1 MLSLSN
7 RIGGLFILMIFV
19 FHAKA
24 QYSQNASPSAPLFQ
38 KGINALH
45 QKDTLAAF
53 QYIQSAY
60 HFKSNQENF
69 NKDNTSED
77 IDYYYTYL
85 SLVLQK
91 PEAENLAI
99 QYLKLSTNKIFNARM
114 NFFLGDYYVKKQ
126 NTQEALH
133 SFDKV
138 SIADL
143 SNEELITLKYLQ
155 GYLYFKLG
163 NWDKATSLLNS
174 SRQLKQSLYYTDAN
188 YYAGFIALQ
197 KKEFSLAL
205 ACFEIASNNEAYASL
220 TPFYISQIYYFNGD
234 IDAAMVNC
242 EKALQ
247 LEGQYYKIQL
257 QQLMGHL
264 LFEKKQY
271 QKAVPYLAKYVAAQD
286 NVEVQDLY
294 QLSFC
299 YFQDQQWEKS
309 IAGFKKLANVNDSLG
324 QNSMYLLGTAYLKV
338 NDKNGAKNAF
348 MLCASKSIN
357 LAQKEISL
365 FNYGKLLVEL
375 KEYSIAVTVLDKFM
389 ENYPQSIYFTESK
402 SLWITA
408 LAYNNNFK
416 QALEAF
422 VLIETPT
429 LELLKIYPAILY
441 GLSCNYINDGEV
453 EKAYGLLNQLRNA
466 PYNGNYLSATHFWLG
481 EISYKMGLVTDAISY
496 LQKYMLDPINNGEVN
511 VTNARYILGYCY
523 LKNGAYQKAFLQFK
537 EITSILPGA
546 ALDHFQQD
554 AYVRVADCQMMLK
567 KMNDALATYQHV
579 IDLSWTY
586 ADYAFLQKATI
597 LGGIGKVNEKIKML
611 TAYETIFPS
620 STYINDARMELA
632 DTYVSQEKFQ
642 DAIAPLTKISLDKSA
657 IQFYPQAY
665 YKLGIVYFNL
675 DKNQMALNTFKE
687 LYATYPKSIESENAI
702 EYIRNIFIEDQT
714 PELYVQFMNDYG
726 HPLTVN
732 EQDSLIFRASV
743 IKYEQK
749 RYTESAIGFG
759 GYLQKYPNGKYSL
772 EATHLMAEIAYSK
785 QAYDTALVY
794 FSKIADIAP
803 NAYAER
809 AALIAARLN
818 YFNYQNYDLAEK
830 YFSILL
836 QIATQK
842 ENSTEANKG
851 LLRCQYKARKWVDA
865 NNIAQQ
871 IIADKNSAMDDIEM
885 ANMTIYHQ
893 KLIAVDT
900 SAAVLILN
908 KVIKNGSSVITAEAH
923 YQLANLYLLQN
934 KLSLAEKTAF
944 DIIKK
949 QASYEFWVTK
959 TYILLG
965 DIYVAQKDT
974 FNAIATYKSVAD
986 NATIEPLKIVAAQKL
1001 KELTETPTIK

>member
-1 MLSLSN
+1 MLSLRN
-7 RIGGLFILMIFV
+7 RIVNLVLLWMVV
-19 FHAKA
+19 FTSYG
-24 QYSQNASPSAPLFQ
+24 QYTQNTNLLDPIFQ
-38 KGINALH
+38 KGMNALH
-45 QKDTLAAF
+45 QGDTLAAF
-53 QYIQSAY
+53 QYFQTAY
-60 HFKSNQENF
+60 HFKANQENI
-69 NKDNTSED
+69 KED
-77 IDYYYTYL
+77 IHYYYTYL

-91 PEAENLAI
+91 PAAENLASTF
-99 QYLKLSTNKIFNARM
+99 LKTSNNKIYNARI
-114 NFFLGDYYVKKQ
+114 NFFLGNFYVKKQ
-126 NTQEALH
+126 NTQEALTI
-133 SFDKV
+133 FDKV

-143 SNEELITLKYLQ
+143 NNEELVTMKYLQ

-163 NWDKATSLLNS
+163 NWDKATNLLNS
-174 SRQLKQSLYYTDAN
+174 IRQLKQSRYYTDAN

-197 KKEFSLAL
+197 KKDFTLAL
-205 ACFEIASNNEAYASL
+205 ACFEIASNNNAYASL
-220 TPFYISQIYYFNGD
+220 TPFYISQIYYFNGN

-247 LEGQYYKIQL
+247 TEGQYYNLQL

-299 YFQDQQWEKS
+299 YFQDQQWKKS
-309 IAGFKKLANVNDSLG
+309 IEGFKKLANVDDSLG

-357 LAQKEISL
+357 LEQKEISL
-365 FNYGKLLVEL
+365 FNYGKLLIEL
-375 KEYSIAVTVLDKFM
+375 KEYSLAVTVLDKFM
-389 ENYPQSIYFTESK
+389 ENYPQSTYFSESK
-402 SLWITA
+402 ALWINA
-408 LAYNNNFK
+408 LALNNNYK
-416 QALEAF
+416 QALEAYHLF
-422 VLIETPT
+422 ENPS

-441 GLSCNYINDGEV
+441 GLSCNHINDGEL
-453 EKAYGLLNQLRNA
+453 EKAYTLLNQLRNA
-466 PYNGNYLSATHFWLG
+466 PYNNNYLSATHFWLG
-481 EISYKMGLVTDAISY
+481 EISYKMGLINDAIGY
-496 LQKYMLDPINNGEVN
+496 LQKYMLDPVNLGEVN
-511 VTNARYILGYCY
+511 PSNARYILGYCF
-523 LKNGAYQKAFLQFK
+523 LKNGTYQKALLQFK
-537 EITSILPGA
+537 EIASLDPGTT
-546 ALDHFQQD
+546 LDHFQQD
-554 AYVRVADCQMMLK
+554 AYVRLADCQMMLK
-567 KMNDALATYQHV
+567 KMNEALSTYQHV
-579 IDLSWTY
+579 IDLSWSY
-586 ADYAFLQKATI
+586 ADYAFLQKATL
-597 LGGIGKVNEKIKML
+597 LGGIGKVTEKIKML
-611 TAYETIFPS
+611 TNFENSYPN

-642 DAIAPLTKISLDKSA
+642 EAIAPLSKISLDKSA
-657 IQFYPQAY
+657 TQFYPQAF

-675 DKNQMALNTFKE
+675 DKNQMALSTFKE
-687 LYATYPKSIESENAI
+687 LYATYPNSIESENAI

-726 HPLTVN
+726 HPLTTN

-743 IKYEQK
+743 LKYEQK
-749 RYTESAIGFG
+749 KYTESAIGFG
-759 GYLQKYPNGKYSL
+759 TYLQKFPNGKYNV
-772 EATHLMAEIAYSK
+772 EATNLIAEIAYSK
-785 QAYDTALVY
+785 QSYDTALVY
-794 FSKIADIAP
+794 FSKLADLAP

-818 YFNYQNYDLAEK
+818 YFNFQNYALAEK
-830 YFSILL
+830 YFTILL
-836 QIATQK
+836 KIATQK

-851 LLRCQYKARKWVDA
+851 LLRCYYRAEKWVDA
-865 NNIAQQ
+865 NKIAQQ
-871 IIADKNSAMDDIEM
+871 ILEDKNSAMDDIEM
-885 ANMTIYHQ
+885 ANMSIYHQ
-893 KLIAVDT
+893 QLIAGDT
-900 SAAVLILN
+900 SAALQIIS
-908 KVIKNGSSVITAEAH
+908 KVIKTGSSVISAEAH
-923 YQLANLYLLQN
+923 FQLANVYLVQN

-949 QASYEFWVTK
+949 QASYEYWVTK

>member
-1 MLSLSN
+1 MV
-7 RIGGLFILMIFV
+7 V
-19 FHAKA
+19 FTSYG
-24 QYSQNASPSAPLFQ
+24 QYSQNTSPLDAVFQ
-38 KGINALH
+38 KGVHALH
-45 QKDTLAAF
+45 QGDTLAAF
-53 QYIQSAY
+53 QYIQTAY
-60 HFKSNQENF
+60 HLKPKQ
-69 NKDNTSED
+69 ED
-77 IDYYYTYL
+77 IAYYFTYL

-91 PEAENLAI
+91 KEAENLAI
-99 QYLKLSTNKIFNARM
+99 NYLKSSTSKIFNARI

-126 NTQEALH
+126 NTQEALNA
-133 SFDKV
+133 FDKV

-143 SNEELITLKYLQ
+143 NNEELITMKYLQ

-163 NWDKATSLLNS
+163 NWEKATNLLNS
-174 SRQLKQSLYYTDAN
+174 IRQLKKSKYYTDAN

-197 KKEFSLAL
+197 KKDFNLAL
-205 ACFEIASNNEAYASL
+205 ACFEIASNNEAYARL

-242 EKALQ
+242 ERALQ
-247 LEGQYYKIQL
+247 LEGQYYNLQL

-286 NVEVQDLY
+286 IVEVQDLY

-309 IAGFKKLANVNDSLG
+309 IEGFKKLANVEDSLG

-338 NDKNGAKNAF
+338 NNKNGAKNAF

-357 LAQKEISL
+357 LEQKEISL

-375 KEYSIAVTVLDKFM
+375 KEYSLAVTVLDKFI
-389 ENYPQSIYFTESK
+389 ENYPQSTFNTESK

-408 LAYNNNFK
+408 LALNNNFK
-416 QALEAF
+416 QALEAYQ
-422 VLIETPT
+422 LMENPS

-441 GLSCNYINDGEV
+441 GLSCNHINDGEV
-453 EKAYGLLNQLRNA
+453 EKAYTLLNQLRNA
-466 PYNGNYLSATHFWLG
+466 PYNGNFLSATHFWLG
-481 EISYKMGLVTDAISY
+481 EISYKMGLITDAIGY
-496 LQKYMLDPINNGEVN
+496 LQKYMLDPVSVGEVN
-511 VTNARYILGYCY
+511 ATNARYILGYCFM
-523 LKNGAYQKAFLQFK
+523 KNGAYQKALLQFK
-537 EITSILPGA
+537 EISSLDPGI
-546 ALDHFQQD
+546 ALDHLQQD
-554 AYVRVADCQMMLK
+554 AFVRVADCQMMLK
-567 KMNDALATYQHV
+567 KMNEALATYQHV
-579 IDLSWTY
+579 INLSWSY
-586 ADYAFLQKATI
+586 ADYAFLQKATL
-597 LGGIGKVNEKIKML
+597 LGGIGKVNDKIKML
-611 TAYETIFPS
+611 TNFESSFPN

-657 IQFYPQAY
+657 TQFYPQAF

-675 DKNQMALNTFKE
+675 DKNIIALSTFKD
-687 LYATYPKSIESENAI
+687 LYAAYPNSTESENAI

-714 PELYVQFMNDYG
+714 PELYVQFMNNYG

-749 RYTESAIGFG
+749 RYTESAIGFSA
-759 GYLQKYPNGKYSL
+759 YLQKFPTGRYSL
-772 EATHLMAEIAYSK
+772 EATNLMAEIAYSK

-794 FSKIADIAP
+794 FSKLADIAP

-818 YFNYQNYDLAEK
+818 YFNYQNYNLAEK
-830 YFSILL
+830 YFTILL

-842 ENSTEANKG
+842 ENTTEANKG
-851 LLRCQYKARKWVDA
+851 LLRCQYKAEKWADA

-871 IIADKNSAMDDIEM
+871 IIEDKNSAMDDIEM
-885 ANMTIYHQ
+885 ANMIIYHQ
-893 KLIAVDT
+893 KLIAGDT
-900 SAAVLILN
+900 SAALQIIN
-908 KVIKNGSSVITAEAH
+908 KVIKSGASVITAEAH
-923 YQLANLYLLQN
+923 YQLANLYLIQN

-949 QASYEFWVTK
+949 QASYEFWVTS

-965 DIYVAQKDT
+965 DIYVAQKDS

-986 NATIEPLKIVAAQKL
+986 NATIETLKIVAAQKL

>member
-1 MLSLSN
+1 MV
-7 RIGGLFILMIFV
+7 V
-19 FHAKA
+19 FTSYG
-24 QYSQNASPSAPLFQ
+24 QYNQNTNPLDNVFQ

-45 QKDTLAAF
+45 QKDTLSAF
-53 QYIQSAY
+53 QYIQTAY
-60 HFKSNQENF
+60 HLKPTQENI
-69 NKDNTSED
+69 KED
-77 IDYYYTYL
+77 INYYYTYL

-91 PEAENLAI
+91 PAAENLAI
-99 QYLKLSTNKIFNARM
+99 SYLKSSNNKIYKTRI
-114 NFFLGDYYVKKQ
+114 NFFFGDYYVKKQ
-126 NTQEALH
+126 NTQEALNA
-133 SFDKV
+133 FDKV

-143 SNEELITLKYLQ
+143 NNEELITMKYLQ

-174 SRQLKQSLYYTDAN
+174 IRQLKQSVYYTDAN

-197 KKEFSLAL
+197 KKDFPLAL
-205 ACFEIASNNEAYASL
+205 SCFEIASNNAAYASL

-234 IDAAMVNC
+234 IEAAMANC

-247 LEGQYYKIQL
+247 TEGQYYNLQL

-271 QKAVPYLAKYVAAQD
+271 QKAVPYLAKYVAAQEI
-286 NVEVQDLY
+286 VEVQDLY

-309 IAGFKKLANVNDSLG
+309 IEGFKKLANVEDSLG

-375 KEYSIAVTVLDKFM
+375 KEYSLAVTVLDKFI
-389 ENYPQSIYFTESK
+389 ENYPQSTYFTESK
-402 SLWITA
+402 ALWITA
-408 LAYNNNFK
+408 LAYNNNFN
-416 QALEAF
+416 QALEAYQ
-422 VLIETPT
+422 LIENPS

-441 GLSCNYINDGEV
+441 GLSCNFINDGEV
-453 EKAYGLLNQLRNA
+453 EKAFSLLNQLRNA

-481 EISYKMGLVTDAISY
+481 EISYKMGRINDAIGY
-496 LQKYMLDPINNGEVN
+496 LQKYMLEPINAGEVN
-511 VTNARYILGYCY
+511 PTSARYILGYCF
-523 LKNGAYQKAFLQFK
+523 LKTGAYPKALIQFK
-537 EITSILPGA
+537 EISVLNTNTE
-546 ALDHFQQD
+546 LDRYQQD

-567 KMNDALATYQHV
+567 KMNEALATYQHV
-579 IDLSWTY
+579 IDLSWSY

-597 LGGIGKVNEKIKML
+597 LGGIGKVNDKIKML
-611 TAYETIFPS
+611 INYESNYPN

-642 DAIAPLTKISLDKSA
+642 DAIAPLSKITLDKSA
-657 IQFYPQAY
+657 TQFYPQAY

-675 DKNQMALNTFKE
+675 DKNQMALTTFKD
-687 LYATYPKSIESENAI
+687 LYASYPNSTESENAI

-726 HPLTVN
+726 HPLTTN

-743 IKYEQK
+743 LKYEQK
-749 RYTESAIGFG
+749 RYTESATGFTA
-759 GYLQKYPNGKYSL
+759 YLQKFPNGIHNL
-772 EATHLMAEIAYSK
+772 EATNLIAEIAYSK
-785 QAYDTALVY
+785 QNYDTALVY
-794 FSKIADIAP
+794 FSTIADRAP
-803 NAYAER
+803 NLYAER

-818 YFNYQNYDLAEK
+818 YFNYQQYELAEK
-830 YFSILL
+830 YFTILL

-842 ENSTEANKG
+842 ENITEANKG
-851 LLRCQYKARKWVDA
+851 LLRCQFKAEKWMDVSK
-865 NNIAQQ
+865 IAQQ
-871 IIADKNSAMDDIEM
+871 ILEDKNSAMDDIEM

-893 KLIAVDT
+893 KLLASDT
-900 SAAVLILN
+900 SAALQIIN
-908 KVIKNGSSVITAEAH
+908 KVIKTGSSVITAEAH
-923 YQLANLYLLQN
+923 YQLANLYLSQH

-944 DIIKK
+944 DIIKR
-949 QASYEFWVTK
+949 QASYEYWVTK

-965 DIYVAQKDT
+965 DIYVAQKDN
-974 FNAIATYKSVAD
+974 FNAIATYKSVVD

>member
-1 MLSLSN
+1 MLSLRN
-7 RIGGLFILMIFV
+7 RIVNLVLLWMVV
-19 FHAKA
+19 FTSYG
-24 QYSQNASPSAPLFQ
+24 QYNQNTNPLDNVFQ

-45 QKDTLAAF
+45 QKDTLSAF
-53 QYIQSAY
+53 QYIQTAY
-60 HFKSNQENF
+60 HLKPTQENI
-69 NKDNTSED
+69 KED
-77 IDYYYTYL
+77 INYYYTYL

-91 PEAENLAI
+91 PAAENLAI
-99 QYLKLSTNKIFNARM
+99 SYLKSSNNKIYKTRI
-114 NFFLGDYYVKKQ
+114 NFFFGDYYVKKQ
-126 NTQEALH
+126 NTQEALNA
-133 SFDKV
+133 FDKV

-143 SNEELITLKYLQ
+143 NNEELITMKYLQ

-174 SRQLKQSLYYTDAN
+174 IRQLKQSVYYTDAN

-197 KKEFSLAL
+197 KKDFPLAL
-205 ACFEIASNNEAYASL
+205 SCFEIASNNAAYASL

-234 IDAAMVNC
+234 IEAAMANC

-247 LEGQYYKIQL
+247 TEGQYYNLQL

-271 QKAVPYLAKYVAAQD
+271 QKAVPYLAKYVAAQEI
-286 NVEVQDLY
+286 VEVQDLY

-309 IAGFKKLANVNDSLG
+309 IEGFKKLANVEDSLG

-375 KEYSIAVTVLDKFM
+375 KEYSLAVTVLDKFI
-389 ENYPQSIYFTESK
+389 ENYPQSTYFTESK
-402 SLWITA
+402 ALWITA
-408 LAYNNNFK
+408 LAYNNNFN
-416 QALEAF
+416 QALEAYQ
-422 VLIETPT
+422 LIENPS

-441 GLSCNYINDGEV
+441 GLSCNFINDGEV
-453 EKAYGLLNQLRNA
+453 EKAFSLLNQLRNA

-481 EISYKMGLVTDAISY
+481 EISYKMGRINDAIGY
-496 LQKYMLDPINNGEVN
+496 LQKYMLEPINAGEVN
-511 VTNARYILGYCY
+511 PTSARYILGYCF
-523 LKNGAYQKAFLQFK
+523 LKTGAYPKALIQFK
-537 EITSILPGA
+537 EISVLNTNTE
-546 ALDHFQQD
+546 LDRYQQD

-567 KMNDALATYQHV
+567 KMNEALATYQHV
-579 IDLSWTY
+579 IDLSWSY

-597 LGGIGKVNEKIKML
+597 LGGIGKVNDKIKML
-611 TAYETIFPS
+611 INYESNYPN

-642 DAIAPLTKISLDKSA
+642 DAIAPLSKITLDKSA
-657 IQFYPQAY
+657 TQFYPQAY

-675 DKNQMALNTFKE
+675 DKNQMALTTFKD
-687 LYATYPKSIESENAI
+687 LYASYPNSTESENAI

-726 HPLTVN
+726 HPLTTN

-743 IKYEQK
+743 LKYEQK
-749 RYTESAIGFG
+749 RYTESATGFTA
-759 GYLQKYPNGKYSL
+759 YLQKFPNGIHNL
-772 EATHLMAEIAYSK
+772 EATNLIAEIAYSK
-785 QAYDTALVY
+785 QNYDTALVY
-794 FSKIADIAP
+794 FSTIADRAP
-803 NAYAER
+803 NLYAER

-818 YFNYQNYDLAEK
+818 YFNYQQYELAEK
-830 YFSILL
+830 YFTILL

-842 ENSTEANKG
+842 ENITEANKG
-851 LLRCQYKARKWVDA
+851 LLRCQFKAEKWMDVSK
-865 NNIAQQ
+865 IAQQ
-871 IIADKNSAMDDIEM
+871 ILEDKNSAMDDIEM

-893 KLIAVDT
+893 KLLASDT
-900 SAAVLILN
+900 SAALQIIN
-908 KVIKNGSSVITAEAH
+908 KVIKTGSSVITAEAH
-923 YQLANLYLLQN
+923 YQLANLYLSQH

-944 DIIKK
+944 DIIKR
-949 QASYEFWVTK
+949 QASYEYWVTK

-965 DIYVAQKDT
+965 DIYVAQKDN
-974 FNAIATYKSVAD
+974 FNAIATYKSVVD

>member
-1 MLSLSN
+1 
-7 RIGGLFILMIFV
+7 
-19 FHAKA
+19 
-24 QYSQNASPSAPLFQ
+24 
-38 KGINALH
+38 
-45 QKDTLAAF
+45 
-53 QYIQSAY
+53 
-60 HFKSNQENF
+60 
-69 NKDNTSED
+69 
-77 IDYYYTYL
+77 
-85 SLVLQK
+85 
-91 PEAENLAI
+91 
-99 QYLKLSTNKIFNARM
+99 M

-126 NTQEALH
+126 NTQEALNA
-133 SFDKV
+133 FDKV

-143 SNEELITLKYLQ
+143 NNEELITMKYLQ

-174 SRQLKQSLYYTDAN
+174 IRQLKQSVYYTDAN

-197 KKEFSLAL
+197 KKDFTLAL
-205 ACFEIASNNEAYASL
+205 SCFEIASNNAAYASL

-234 IDAAMVNC
+234 IEAAMANC

-247 LEGQYYKIQL
+247 TEGQYYNLQL

-286 NVEVQDLY
+286 IVEVQDLY

-309 IAGFKKLANVNDSLG
+309 IEGFKKLANVDDSLG

-375 KEYSIAVTVLDKFM
+375 KEYSIAVTVLDKFI
-389 ENYPQSIYFTESK
+389 ENYPKSIYFTESK

-408 LAYNNNFK
+408 LAFTNNFN
-416 QALEAF
+416 QALEAYQ
-422 VLIETPT
+422 LIESPT

-453 EKAYGLLNQLRNA
+453 EKAFSLLNQLRNA
-466 PYNGNYLSATHFWLG
+466 PYNANYLSATHFWLG
-481 EISYKMGLVTDAISY
+481 EISYKMGRINDAIGY
-496 LQKYMLDPINNGEVN
+496 LQKYMLDPINLGEVN
-511 VTNARYILGYCY
+511 PASARYILGYCF
-523 LKNGAYQKAFLQFK
+523 LKNGAYPKALIQFK
-537 EITSILPGA
+537 EISILNAGVE
-546 ALDHFQQD
+546 LDRYQQD

-567 KMNDALATYQHV
+567 KMNEALATYQQV
-579 IDLSWTY
+579 IDLSWSY

-597 LGGIGKVNEKIKML
+597 LGGIGKVNDKIKML
-611 TAYETIFPS
+611 INYESNYPN

-642 DAIAPLTKISLDKSA
+642 DAIAPLSKITLDKSA
-657 IQFYPQAY
+657 TQFYPQAY

-675 DKNQMALNTFKE
+675 DKNQMALTTFKD
-687 LYATYPKSIESENAI
+687 LYASYPNSTESENAI

-714 PELYVQFMNDYG
+714 PELYVQFMNEYG
-726 HPLTVN
+726 HPLTTN

-743 IKYEQK
+743 LKYEQK
-749 RYTESAIGFG
+749 RYTESATGFTA
-759 GYLQKYPNGKYSL
+759 YLQKFPNGIHNL
-772 EATHLMAEIAYSK
+772 EATNLIAEIAYSK
-785 QAYDTALVY
+785 QNYDTALVY
-794 FSKIADIAP
+794 FSTIADRAP
-803 NAYAER
+803 NLYAER

-818 YFNYQNYDLAEK
+818 YFNYQRYELAEK
-830 YFSILL
+830 YFTILL

-842 ENSTEANKG
+842 ENITEANKG
-851 LLRCQYKARKWVDA
+851 LLRCQYKAEKWTDA
-865 NNIAQQ
+865 SKIAQQ
-871 IIADKNSAMDDIEM
+871 ILEDKNSAMDDMEM
-885 ANMTIYHQ
+885 ANMVIYHQ
-893 KLIAVDT
+893 KLIASDT
-900 SAAVLILN
+900 SAAIQIIS
-908 KVIKNGSSVITAEAH
+908 KVIKAGSSVISAEAH
-923 YQLANLYLLQN
+923 FQLANIYLLQN

-949 QASYEFWVTK
+949 QASYEYWVTN

-965 DIYVAQKDT
+965 DIYVAQKDN

>member
-1 MLSLSN
+1 MLSLRN
-7 RIGGLFILMIFV
+7 RIVYLVLLWMVV
-19 FHAKA
+19 FNSYG
-24 QYSQNASPSAPLFQ
+24 QYTQNTNPLDPVFQ

-45 QKDTLAAF
+45 QKDTLSAF
-53 QYIQSAY
+53 QYFQTAY
-60 HFKSNQENF
+60 HLKPTQENI
-69 NKDNTSED
+69 KED
-77 IDYYYTYL
+77 ITYYYTYL

-91 PEAENLAI
+91 PAAENLAI
-99 QYLKLSTNKIFNARM
+99 SYLRSSNNKIYNARM

-126 NTQEALH
+126 NTQEALNA
-133 SFDKV
+133 FDKV

-143 SNEELITLKYLQ
+143 NNEELITMKYLQ

-174 SRQLKQSLYYTDAN
+174 IRQLKQSVYYTDAN

-197 KKEFSLAL
+197 KKDFPLAL
-205 ACFEIASNNEAYASL
+205 SCFEIASNNAAYASL

-234 IDAAMVNC
+234 IEAAMANC

-247 LEGQYYKIQL
+247 TEGQYYNLQL

-286 NVEVQDLY
+286 IVEVQDLY

-309 IAGFKKLANVNDSLG
+309 IEGFKKLANVEDSLG

-375 KEYSIAVTVLDKFM
+375 KEYSLAVTVLDKFI

-408 LAYNNNFK
+408 LAYNNNFN
-416 QALEAF
+416 QALEAYQL
-422 VLIETPT
+422 VETPN

-441 GLSCNYINDGEV
+441 GLSCNFINDGEV
-453 EKAYGLLNQLRNA
+453 EKAYSLLNQLRNA

-481 EISYKMGLVTDAISY
+481 EISYKMGRINDAIGY
-496 LQKYMLDPINNGEVN
+496 LQKYMLEPINIGEVN
-511 VTNARYILGYCY
+511 TTSARYILGYCF
-523 LKNGAYQKAFLQFK
+523 LKTGAYPKALIQFK
-537 EITSILPGA
+537 EISILNAGV
-546 ALDHFQQD
+546 ALDRYQQD

-567 KMNDALATYQHV
+567 KMNEALATYQHV
-579 IDLSWTY
+579 IDLSWSY

-597 LGGIGKVNEKIKML
+597 LGGIGKVSEKIKML
-611 TAYETIFPS
+611 LNYESNYPN

-642 DAIAPLTKISLDKSA
+642 DAIAPLAKITLDKSA
-657 IQFYPQAY
+657 TQFYPQAF

-675 DKNQMALNTFKE
+675 DKNQMALTTFKD
-687 LYATYPKSIESENAI
+687 LYASYPNSTESENAI

-726 HPLTVN
+726 HPLTTN

-743 IKYEQK
+743 LKYEQK
-749 RYTESAIGFG
+749 RYTESATGFTA
-759 GYLQKYPNGKYSL
+759 YLQKFPNGIHNL
-772 EATHLMAEIAYSK
+772 EATHLIAEIAYSK
-785 QAYDTALVY
+785 QNYDTALVY
-794 FSKIADIAP
+794 FSTIADRAP
-803 NAYAER
+803 NLYAER

-818 YFNYQNYDLAEK
+818 YFNYQNYALAEK
-830 YFSILL
+830 YFTILL

-851 LLRCQYKARKWVDA
+851 LLRCQFKAEKWTDVSK
-865 NNIAQQ
+865 IAQQ
-871 IIADKNSAMDDIEM
+871 ILEDKNSAMDDIEM

-893 KLIAVDT
+893 KLIAGDT
-900 SAAVLILN
+900 SAALQIIN
-908 KVIKNGSSVITAEAH
+908 KVVKAGSSVISAEAH

-949 QASYEFWVTK
+949 QASYEYWVTK

-965 DIYVAQKDT
+965 DIYVAQKDN

-986 NATIEPLKIVAAQKL
+986 NATIEPLKVVAAQKL

>member
-1 MLSLSN
+1 MLSLRN
-7 RIGGLFILMIFV
+7 RIVYLVLLWMVV
-19 FHAKA
+19 FNSYG
-24 QYSQNASPSAPLFQ
+24 QYTQNTNPLDPVFQ

-45 QKDTLAAF
+45 QKDTLSAF
-53 QYIQSAY
+53 QYFQTAY
-60 HFKSNQENF
+60 HLKPTQENI
-69 NKDNTSED
+69 KED
-77 IDYYYTYL
+77 ITYYYTYL

-91 PEAENLAI
+91 PAAENLAI
-99 QYLKLSTNKIFNARM
+99 SYLRSSNNKIYNARM

-126 NTQEALH
+126 NTQEALNA
-133 SFDKV
+133 FDKV

-143 SNEELITLKYLQ
+143 NNEELITMKYLQ

-174 SRQLKQSLYYTDAN
+174 IRQLKQSVYYTDAN

-197 KKEFSLAL
+197 KKDFPLAL
-205 ACFEIASNNEAYASL
+205 SCFEIASNNAAYASL

-234 IDAAMVNC
+234 IEAAMANC

-247 LEGQYYKIQL
+247 TEGQYYNLQL

-286 NVEVQDLY
+286 IVEVQDLY

-309 IAGFKKLANVNDSLG
+309 IEGFKKLANVEDSLG

-357 LAQKEISL
+357 LVQKEISL

-375 KEYSIAVTVLDKFM
+375 KEYSLAVTVLDKFI

-402 SLWITA
+402 ALWITA
-408 LAYNNNFK
+408 LAYNNNFN
-416 QALEAF
+416 QALEAYQ
-422 VLIETPT
+422 LIENPS

-441 GLSCNYINDGEV
+441 GLSCNFINDGEV
-453 EKAYGLLNQLRNA
+453 EKAFSLLNQLRNA

-481 EISYKMGLVTDAISY
+481 EISYKMGRINDAIGY
-496 LQKYMLDPINNGEVN
+496 LQKYMLEPINAGEVN
-511 VTNARYILGYCY
+511 PTSARYILGYCF
-523 LKNGAYQKAFLQFK
+523 LKTGAYPKALIQFK
-537 EITSILPGA
+537 EISVLNTNTE
-546 ALDHFQQD
+546 LDRYQQD
-554 AYVRVADCQMMLK
+554 AFVRVADCQMMLK
-567 KMNDALATYQHV
+567 KMNEALATYQHV
-579 IDLSWTY
+579 IDLSWSY

-597 LGGIGKVNEKIKML
+597 LGGIGKVNDKIKML
-611 TAYETIFPS
+611 INYESNYPN

-642 DAIAPLTKISLDKSA
+642 DAIAPLTKITLDKSA
-657 IQFYPQAY
+657 TQFYPQAY

-675 DKNQMALNTFKE
+675 DKNQMALTTFKD
-687 LYATYPKSIESENAI
+687 LYASYPNSTESENAI

-726 HPLTVN
+726 HPLTTN

-743 IKYEQK
+743 LKYEQK
-749 RYTESAIGFG
+749 RYTESATGFTA
-759 GYLQKYPNGKYSL
+759 YLQKFPNGIHNL
-772 EATHLMAEIAYSK
+772 EATNLIAEIAYSK
-785 QAYDTALVY
+785 QNYDTALVY
-794 FSKIADIAP
+794 FSTIADRAP
-803 NAYAER
+803 NLYAER

-818 YFNYQNYDLAEK
+818 YFNYQQYELAEK
-830 YFSILL
+830 YFTILL

-842 ENSTEANKG
+842 ENITEANKG
-851 LLRCQYKARKWVDA
+851 LLRCQFKAEKWMDVSK
-865 NNIAQQ
+865 IAQQ
-871 IIADKNSAMDDIEM
+871 ILEDKNSAMDDIEM

-893 KLIAVDT
+893 KLLASDT
-900 SAAVLILN
+900 SAALQIIN
-908 KVIKNGSSVITAEAH
+908 KVIKTGSSVITAEAH
-923 YQLANLYLLQN
+923 YQLANLYLSQH

-944 DIIKK
+944 DIIKR
-949 QASYEFWVTK
+949 QASYEYWVTK

-965 DIYVAQKDT
+965 DIYVAQKDN
-974 FNAIATYKSVAD
+974 FNAIATYKSVVD

>member
-1 MLSLSN
+1 MLSLRN
-7 RIGGLFILMIFV
+7 RIVNLVFLWMFV
-19 FHAKA
+19 FNSYG
-24 QYSQNASPSAPLFQ
+24 QYSHNTNPLDPVFQ

-45 QKDTLAAF
+45 QKDTLSAF
-53 QYIQSAY
+53 QYIQTAY
-60 HFKSNQENF
+60 HLKPTQENI
-69 NKDNTSED
+69 KED
-77 IDYYYTYL
+77 INYYYTYL

-91 PEAENLAI
+91 PAAENLAI
-99 QYLKLSTNKIFNARM
+99 SYLKSSNNKIYNARI

-126 NTQEALH
+126 NTQEALNA
-133 SFDKV
+133 FDKV
-138 SIADL
+138 SIADVN
-143 SNEELITLKYLQ
+143 NEELITMKYLQ

-174 SRQLKQSLYYTDAN
+174 IRQLKQSVYYTDAN

-197 KKEFSLAL
+197 KKDFTLAL
-205 ACFEIASNNEAYASL
+205 SCFEIASNNAAYASL

-234 IDAAMVNC
+234 IEAAMANC

-247 LEGQYYKIQL
+247 TEGQYYNLQL

-271 QKAVPYLAKYVAAQD
+271 QKAVPYLAKYVAAQEI
-286 NVEVQDLY
+286 VEVQDLY

-309 IAGFKKLANVNDSLG
+309 IEGFKKLANVDDSLG

-375 KEYSIAVTVLDKFM
+375 KEYSIAVTVLDKFI

-408 LAYNNNFK
+408 LAFNNNFN
-416 QALEAF
+416 QALEAYQ
-422 VLIETPT
+422 LIESPT

-441 GLSCNYINDGEV
+441 GLSCNFINDGEV
-453 EKAYGLLNQLRNA
+453 EKAYSLLNQLRNA

-481 EISYKMGLVTDAISY
+481 EISYKMGRINDAIGY
-496 LQKYMLDPINNGEVN
+496 LQKYMLDPINSGEVN
-511 VTNARYILGYCY
+511 PASARYILGYCF
-523 LKNGAYQKAFLQFK
+523 LKNGAYPKALIQFK
-537 EITSILPGA
+537 EISILNAGIE
-546 ALDHFQQD
+546 LDRYQQD
-554 AYVRVADCQMMLK
+554 AFVRIADCQMMLK
-567 KMNDALATYQHV
+567 KMNEALATYQRV
-579 IDLSWTY
+579 IDLSWSY

-611 TAYETIFPS
+611 INYESIYPS

-642 DAIAPLTKISLDKSA
+642 DAIAPLTKITLDKSA
-657 IQFYPQAY
+657 TQFYPQAY

-675 DKNQMALNTFKE
+675 DKNQMALTTFKD
-687 LYATYPKSIESENAI
+687 LYSSYPNSTESENAI

-714 PELYVQFMNDYG
+714 PELYVQFMNNYG
-726 HPLTVN
+726 HPLTTN

-743 IKYEQK
+743 LKYEQK
-749 RYTESAIGFG
+749 RYTESAIGFTA
-759 GYLQKYPNGKYSL
+759 YLQKFPNGIHNL
-772 EATHLMAEIAYSK
+772 EATNLIAEIAYSK
-785 QAYDTALVY
+785 QNYDTALLY
-794 FSKIADIAP
+794 FSTIADRAP
-803 NAYAER
+803 NAFAER

-818 YFNYQNYDLAEK
+818 YFNFQQYELAEK
-830 YFSILL
+830 YFTILL

-851 LLRCQYKARKWVDA
+851 LLRCQFKAGKWMDA
-865 NNIAQQ
+865 NKIAQQ
-871 IIADKNSAMDDIEM
+871 ILEDKNSAMDDIEM

-893 KLIAVDT
+893 KLIAGDT
-900 SAAVLILN
+900 SAALQIIT
-908 KVIKNGSSVITAEAH
+908 KVVKAGSSIITAEAH
-923 YQLANLYLLQN
+923 YQLANVYLLQN

-949 QASYEFWVTK
+949 QASYEYWVTK

-965 DIYVAQKDT
+965 DIYVAQKDN

-986 NATIEPLKIVAAQKL
+986 NATIEPLKVVAAQKL

>member
-1 MLSLSN
+1 MLSLRN
-7 RIGGLFILMIFV
+7 RIVNLVLLWMVV
-19 FHAKA
+19 FTSYG
-24 QYSQNASPSAPLFQ
+24 QYSHNTNPLDPVFQ

-45 QKDTLAAF
+45 QKDTLSAF
-53 QYIQSAY
+53 QYIQTAY
-60 HFKSNQENF
+60 HLKPTQENI
-69 NKDNTSED
+69 KED
-77 IDYYYTYL
+77 INYYYTYL

-91 PEAENLAI
+91 PAAENLAI
-99 QYLKLSTNKIFNARM
+99 SYLKSSNNKIYKTRI

-126 NTQEALH
+126 NTQEALNA
-133 SFDKV
+133 FNKL

-143 SNEELITLKYLQ
+143 NNEELITMKYLQ

-174 SRQLKQSLYYTDAN
+174 IRQLKQSVYYTDAN

-197 KKEFSLAL
+197 KKDFPLAL
-205 ACFEIASNNEAYASL
+205 SCFEIASNNAAYASL

-234 IDAAMVNC
+234 IEAAMANC

-247 LEGQYYKIQL
+247 TEGQYYNLQL

-271 QKAVPYLAKYVAAQD
+271 QKAVPYLAKYVAAQEI
-286 NVEVQDLY
+286 VEVQDLY

-309 IAGFKKLANVNDSLG
+309 IEGFKKLANVEDSLG

-375 KEYSIAVTVLDKFM
+375 KEYSLAVTVLDKFI
-389 ENYPQSIYFTESK
+389 ENYPQSTYFTESK
-402 SLWITA
+402 ALWITA
-408 LAYNNNFK
+408 LAYNNNFN
-416 QALEAF
+416 QALEAYQ
-422 VLIETPT
+422 LIENPS

-441 GLSCNYINDGEV
+441 GLSCNFINDGEV
-453 EKAYGLLNQLRNA
+453 EKAFSLLNQLRNA

-481 EISYKMGLVTDAISY
+481 EISYKMGRINDAIGY
-496 LQKYMLDPINNGEVN
+496 LQKYMLEPINAGEVN
-511 VTNARYILGYCY
+511 PTSARYILGYCF
-523 LKNGAYQKAFLQFK
+523 LKTGAYPKALIQFK
-537 EITSILPGA
+537 EISVLNTNTE
-546 ALDHFQQD
+546 LDRYQQD

-567 KMNDALATYQHV
+567 KMNEALATYQHV
-579 IDLSWTY
+579 IDLSWSY
-586 ADYAFLQKATI
+586 ADYAFLQKAII
-597 LGGIGKVNEKIKML
+597 LGGIGKVNDKIKL
-611 TAYETIFPS
+611 LINYESNYPN

-642 DAIAPLTKISLDKSA
+642 DAIAPLTKITLDKSA
-657 IQFYPQAY
+657 TQFYPQAY

-675 DKNQMALNTFKE
+675 DKNQMALTTFKD
-687 LYATYPKSIESENAI
+687 LYASYPNSTESENAI

-726 HPLTVN
+726 HPLTTN

-743 IKYEQK
+743 LKYEQK
-749 RYTESAIGFG
+749 RYTESATGFTA
-759 GYLQKYPNGKYSL
+759 YLQKFPNGIHNL
-772 EATHLMAEIAYSK
+772 EATNLIAEIAYSK
-785 QAYDTALVY
+785 QNYDTALVY
-794 FSKIADIAP
+794 FSTIADRAP
-803 NAYAER
+803 NLYAER

-818 YFNYQNYDLAEK
+818 YFNYQQYELAEK
-830 YFSILL
+830 YFTILL

-842 ENSTEANKG
+842 ENITEANKG
-851 LLRCQYKARKWVDA
+851 LLRCQFKAEKWMDVSK
-865 NNIAQQ
+865 IAQQ
-871 IIADKNSAMDDIEM
+871 ILEDKNSAMDDIEM

-893 KLIAVDT
+893 KLLASDT
-900 SAAVLILN
+900 SAALQIIN
-908 KVIKNGSSVITAEAH
+908 KVIKTGSSVITAEAH
-923 YQLANLYLLQN
+923 YQLANLYLSQH

-944 DIIKK
+944 DIIKR
-949 QASYEFWVTK
+949 QASYEYWVTK

-965 DIYVAQKDT
+965 DIYVAQKDN
-974 FNAIATYKSVAD
+974 FNAIATYKSVVD

>member
-1 MLSLSN
+1 MLSLRN
-7 RIGGLFILMIFV
+7 RIVYLVLLWMVV
-19 FHAKA
+19 FNSYG
-24 QYSQNASPSAPLFQ
+24 QYTQNTNPLDPVFQ

-45 QKDTLAAF
+45 QKDTLSAF
-53 QYIQSAY
+53 QYFQTAY
-60 HFKSNQENF
+60 HLKPTQENI
-69 NKDNTSED
+69 KED
-77 IDYYYTYL
+77 ITYYYTYL

-91 PEAENLAI
+91 PAAENLAI
-99 QYLKLSTNKIFNARM
+99 SYLRSSNNKIYNARM

-126 NTQEALH
+126 NTQEALNA
-133 SFDKV
+133 FDKV

-143 SNEELITLKYLQ
+143 NNEELITMKYLQ

-174 SRQLKQSLYYTDAN
+174 IRQLKQSVYYTDAN

-197 KKEFSLAL
+197 KKDFPLAL
-205 ACFEIASNNEAYASL
+205 SCFEIASNNAAYASL

-234 IDAAMVNC
+234 IEAAMANC

-247 LEGQYYKIQL
+247 TEGQYYNLQL

-286 NVEVQDLY
+286 IVEVQDLY

-309 IAGFKKLANVNDSLG
+309 IEGFKKLANVEDSLG

-375 KEYSIAVTVLDKFM
+375 KEYSLAVTVLDKFI

-408 LAYNNNFK
+408 LAYNNNFN
-416 QALEAF
+416 QALEAYQL
-422 VLIETPT
+422 VETPN

-441 GLSCNYINDGEV
+441 GLSCNFINDGEV
-453 EKAYGLLNQLRNA
+453 EKAYSLLNQLRNA

-481 EISYKMGLVTDAISY
+481 EISYKMGRINDAIGY
-496 LQKYMLDPINNGEVN
+496 LQKYMLEPINIGEVN
-511 VTNARYILGYCY
+511 TTSARYILGYCF
-523 LKNGAYQKAFLQFK
+523 LKTGAYPKALIQFK
-537 EITSILPGA
+537 EISILNAGV
-546 ALDHFQQD
+546 ALDRYQQD

-567 KMNDALATYQHV
+567 KMNEALVTYQHV
-579 IDLSWTY
+579 IDLSWSY

-597 LGGIGKVNEKIKML
+597 LGGIGKVSEKIKML
-611 TAYETIFPS
+611 LNYESNYPN

-642 DAIAPLTKISLDKSA
+642 DAISPLSKITLDKSA
-657 IQFYPQAY
+657 TQFYPQAF

-675 DKNQMALNTFKE
+675 DKNQMALTTFKD
-687 LYATYPKSIESENAI
+687 LYASYPNSTESENAI

-726 HPLTVN
+726 HPLTTN

-743 IKYEQK
+743 LKYEQK
-749 RYTESAIGFG
+749 RYTESATGFTA
-759 GYLQKYPNGKYSL
+759 YLQKFPNGIHNL
-772 EATHLMAEIAYSK
+772 EATHLIAEIAYSK
-785 QAYDTALVY
+785 QNYDTALVY
-794 FSKIADIAP
+794 FSTIADRAP
-803 NAYAER
+803 NLYAER

-818 YFNYQNYDLAEK
+818 YFNYQNYALAEK
-830 YFSILL
+830 YFTILL

-851 LLRCQYKARKWVDA
+851 LLRCQFKAEKWTDVSK
-865 NNIAQQ
+865 IAQQ
-871 IIADKNSAMDDIEM
+871 ILEDKNSAMDDIEM

-893 KLIAVDT
+893 KLIAGDT
-900 SAAVLILN
+900 SAALQIIN
-908 KVIKNGSSVITAEAH
+908 KVVKAGSSVISAEAH

-949 QASYEFWVTK
+949 QASYEYWVTK

-965 DIYVAQKDT
+965 DIYVAQKDN

-986 NATIEPLKIVAAQKL
+986 NATIEPLKVVAAQKL

>member
-1 MLSLSN
+1 MSSLKI
-7 RIGGLFILMIFV
+7 RIGALFILIIFV
-19 FHAKA
+19 FNAKA
-24 QYSQNASPSAPLFQ
+24 QYSENASPLDPVFQ
-38 KGINALH
+38 KGVNALH
-45 QKDTLAAF
+45 QGDTLAAF
-53 QYIQSAY
+53 QYIQTAY
-60 HFKSNQENF
+60 HFKANQENI
-69 NKDNTSED
+69 KED
-77 IDYYYTYL
+77 ITYYYTYL
-85 SLVLQK
+85 SLILQK
-91 PEAENLAI
+91 PAAENLAI
-99 QYLKLSTNKIFNARM
+99 LFLNTSNNKIFNARI

-126 NTQEALH
+126 NTQEALNA
-133 SFDKV
+133 FDKV

-143 SNEELITLKYLQ
+143 NNQELITMKYLQ

-163 NWDKATSLLNS
+163 NWDKATNLLNS
-174 SRQLKQSLYYTDAN
+174 IRQLKQSKYYTDAN
-188 YYAGFIALQ
+188 YYAGFIVLQ
-197 KKEFSLAL
+197 KKDFKLAL
-205 ACFEIASNNEAYASL
+205 ACFEIASNNNAYASL
-220 TPFYISQIYYFNGD
+220 TPFYISQIYYFNGN
-234 IDAAMVNC
+234 IDTAMVNC

-247 LEGQYYKIQL
+247 IEGQYYNLQL

-309 IAGFKKLANVNDSLG
+309 IEGFKKLAIVDDSLG
-324 QNSMYLLGTAYLKV
+324 QNSMYLLGTAYLKL

-389 ENYPQSIYFTESK
+389 ENYPQSTYYAESK

-416 QALEAF
+416 QALEAYQ
-422 VLIETPT
+422 LIENPSF
-429 LELLKIYPAILY
+429 ELLKIYPSILY

-453 EKAYGLLNQLRNA
+453 EKAYSLLNQIRNA

-481 EISYKMGLVTDAISY
+481 EISYKMGLTNDAIGY
-496 LQKYMLDPINNGEVN
+496 LQKYMLDPVNIGEVN
-511 VTNARYILGYCY
+511 QTNARYILGYCF
-523 LKNGAYQKAFLQFK
+523 LKNEAYQKALLQFK
-537 EITSILPGA
+537 EISSENAGIELGRY
-546 ALDHFQQD
+546 QQD
-554 AYVRVADCQMMLK
+554 AFVRVADCQMMLR
-567 KMNDALATYQHV
+567 KMNEALTSYQHV
-579 IDLSWTY
+579 IDLSWSY
-586 ADYAFLQKATI
+586 ADYAFLQKATL
-597 LGGIGKVNEKIKML
+597 LGGIGKVSEKIKML
-611 TAYETIFPS
+611 TNFESIFPK
-620 STYINDARMELA
+620 STYINDARLELA

-657 IQFYPQAY
+657 TQFYPQAY

-675 DKNQMALNTFKE
+675 DKNQMALTTFKD
-687 LYATYPKSIESENAI
+687 LYTTYPNSTESENAI

-714 PELYVQFMNDYG
+714 PELYVQFMNNYG

-732 EQDSLIFRASV
+732 EQDSLIFRASI

-749 RYTESAIGFG
+749 RYSESALGFVA
-759 GYLQKYPNGKYSL
+759 YLQKFPNGKYKI
-772 EATHLMAEIAYSK
+772 EATHLIAEIAYSK

-794 FSKIADIAP
+794 FSTLADIAP
-803 NAYAER
+803 NTYAER

-818 YFNYQNYDLAEK
+818 YFNYQNYALAEK

-842 ENSTEANKG
+842 ENITEANKG
-851 LLRCQYKARKWVDA
+851 LLRCQYKGEKWAEA
-865 NNIAQQ
+865 NKIAQQ
-871 IIADKNSAMDDIEM
+871 ILEDKNSALDDIEM

-893 KLIAVDT
+893 KLIAGDT
-900 SAAVLILN
+900 SSAIQIIN
-908 KVIKNGSSVITAEAH
+908 KVIKTGSSVITAEAH
-923 YQLANLYLLQN
+923 FQLANLYLVQN
-934 KLSLAEKTAF
+934 KLSLAEKTSF

-949 QASYEFWVTK
+949 QASYEYWVTK

-965 DIYVAQKDT
+965 DIYVAQKDS
-974 FNAIATYKSVAD
+974 FNAIATYKSVAE
-986 NATIEPLKIVAAQKL
+986 NATIESLKIVAAQKL
-1001 KELTETPTIK
+1001 KELIETTTIK